1 MSLFQKTGTLAMNFY
16 KCLQRQRGK
25 HMLKVT
31 YGQLRDQNFARGVMK
46 LANCAQLKS
55 PKVAYN
61 VAKLNARFVEEAKL
75 ADELYNKLIDQYAK
89 KTEDG
94 KLEPHDGRPGTFFIP
109 EERTAEWGEK
119 LKEFHAIS
127 FEVDR
132 PALNLDE
139 VMVAQISPAEISALE
154 PILHYSEAA
163 PAEVKPLAK
172 A

>member
-1 MSLFQKTGTLAMNFY
+1 
-16 KCLQRQRGK
+16 
-25 HMLKVT
+25 
-31 YGQLRDQNFARGVMK
+31 MK

-61 VAKLNARFVEEAKL
+61 VAKINARFVDEAKL
-75 ADELYNKLIDQYAK
+75 ADELYNKLVEQYAK
-89 KTEDG
+89 KAEDG
-94 KLEPHDGRPGTFFIP
+94 KLEPHEGRPGTFFIP
-109 EERTAEWGEK
+109 LELTAEWGEK

-139 VMVAQISPAEISALE
+139 IMVAQLSPVEISALE
-154 PILHYSEAA
+154 PVLLYSEAP
-163 PAEVKPLAK
+163 PAEVKQLVK